1 MRAAQV
7 RQKRGIAMKAA
18 QEVRRNLSQTSEKPP
33 KRTAGMLMPIFSL
46 PSPYGIGTLGKAAY
60 RFVDFLRA
68 AGCSVWQVLPLEPTA
83 FGNSPY
89 SSCATGAFNPYFI
102 DLESL
107 EEDGLLTHEE
117 LAPLAGDNRRVDY
130 GKQYRERIDLLR
142 LAFSRFP
149 QTDEA
154 WQKFQ
159 NIEKYR
165 DFALFMAQK
174 TAARGAPCRSWP
186 QPEYHEEQNAALSRE
201 HADEIAL
208 WQFTQFLFL
217 RQWQALKQ
225 YANEMGVKIMGD
237 MPYYVSSDSVEF
249 WKYKHELFQLDKKG
263 NPAAQAGV
271 PPDAFSE
278 DGQLWGNPVYRW
290 NDMGEAG
297 YAWWNKRLETALST
311 YDILRIDHFIG
322 TVRYYSIPKTAK
334 TARSGKW
341 RKGPGAKL
349 FENFQNAPIV
359 AEDLGIVTPRV
370 RRELDKTGFAG
381 MKILQEAFDG
391 NPENGHKP
399 SNFNENIVAYT
410 STQDSETL
418 FARVSEL
425 KGQWRTRLIADL
437 KEECKKAG
445 IACHTENNQAICDSI
460 IELLFASK
468 ANTVIVPMQ
477 DILHL
482 GNEARINA
490 PSTVSDE
497 NWSFRFTAD
506 EFSREAA
513 EKISELA
520 KKYGRA

>member
-1 MRAAQV
+1 MCKGERMV
-7 RQKRGIAMKAA
+7 R
-18 QEVRRNLSQTSEKPP
+18 S
-33 KRTAGMLMPIFSL
+33 AGMLMPIFSL

-68 AGCSVWQVLPLEPTA
+68 AGCSIWQVLPLEPTS

-89 SSCATGAFNPYFI
+89 SACCSGTFNPYFI
-102 DLESL
+102 DLELL
-107 EEDGLLTHEE
+107 EEEGLLTQKE
-117 LAPLAGDNRRVDY
+117 LAPLAGDDRRVDY
-130 GKQYRERIDLLR
+130 GKQYRERMKILGK
-142 LAFSRFP
+142 AYSRFP
-149 QTDEA
+149 KTDEA
-154 WQKFQ
+154 WREFQK
-159 NIEKYR
+159 IEKYR
-165 DFALFMAQK
+165 GFALFMARK
-174 TAARGAPCRSWP
+174 SSFGGAPCWAWESC
-186 QPEYHEEQNAALSRE
+186 PEYNEEQNRAFARE
-201 HADEIAL
+201 NEEEIAL

-217 RQWQALKQ
+217 RQWQALKR
-225 YANEMGVKIMGD
+225 YANKKGVKIMGD
-237 MPYYVSSDSVEF
+237 IPYYVARDSVEF
-249 WKYKHELFQLDKKG
+249 WKYKRDLFQIDKKG

-278 DGQLWGNPVYRW
+278 AGQLWGNPVYRW

-297 YAWWNKRLETALST
+297 YAWWRERLQTALST

-391 NPENGHKP
+391 NPENEHKP
-399 SNFNENIVAYT
+399 SHYKEKVVAYT
-410 STQDSETL
+410 GTHDNATL
-418 FARVSEL
+418 FARVSGL
-425 KGQWRTRLIADL
+425 KGQWRTRLKADL
-437 KEECKKAG
+437 KEECKRAG

-513 EKISELA
+513 ERTLELA